1 MVFKSVNF
9 CSGEVTSYYCNGQFS
24 PSPNMQSISITGL
37 TPGETYYL
45 MVDGFAGDVCDYTF
59 IANSGV
65 SVPVSIDPDE
75 TTLCLGRSEEH
86 TSELQSRPHLVCR
99 LLLEKK
105 KRKNTPQLNYRRVLF
120 SFFTFFINIHR

>member
-75 TTLCLGRSEEH
+75 TTLCLGESVTLTADRKS
-86 TSELQSRPHLVCR
+86 TR
-99 LLLEKK
+99 LNSSHV
-105 KRKNTPQLNYRRVLF
+105 RISYAVF
-120 SFFTFFINIHR
+120 